1 MDSIQAIMSRILS
14 PQKAAEITERA
25 RKSSKELT
33 PKEKAEQE
41 AKVFN
46 STPGKLTGYECDKCL
61 NRGYLYRVKEG
72 KTPFGQ
78 ITYDVVACK
87 CECLKVRDEIRRMQN
102 SGLQKLLKR
111 YTFES
116 YEVNTDWQAYVVNKA
131 NEYINKCSDWFFYGG
146 QPGCGKTH
154 ICTAIVG
161 ALLKKG
167 KAPKYMLWQD
177 DITKIKQASSNLEVY
192 EALINSYKQAE
203 ILYIDD
209 FFKTR
214 RGDFVSTA
222 DVNATFKIIN
232 FRYNEELP
240 TIISSE
246 LSLEQI
252 TQIDEALGSR
262 ISEMADPKIF
272 IKPDKN
278 KNYRFVKG
286 QITDE

>member
-1 MDSIQAIMSRILS
+1 MS
-14 PQKAAEITERA
+14 PQRAEEIIQRA

-33 PKEKAEQE
+33 PRERAEQE

-46 STPGKLTGYECDKCL
+46 STPGKLIGYECEKCM
-61 NRGYLYRVKEG
+61 NRGYIYRVKAGE
-72 KTPFGQ
+72 TPFGQ
-78 ITYDVVACK
+78 VTYDVVACK
-87 CECLKVRDEIRRMQN
+87 CDCMKIRDELHRMQN

-116 YEVNTDWQAYVVNKA
+116 YKTTSDWQKYVKDKAY
-131 NEYINKCSDWFFYGG
+131 EYIDKCSDWFFFGG

-177 DITKIKQASSNLEVY
+177 DITKIKQASSNLEVC

-232 FRYNEELP
+232 YRYNEGLP
-240 TIISSE
+240 TIITSE

-252 TQIDEALGSR
+252 SQIDEALGSR
-262 ISEMADPKIF
+262 ISEMANPKIF
-272 IKPDKN
+272 IKADKN
-278 KNYRFVKG
+278 KNYRFTRGNENDV
-286 QITDE
+286 